1 MPARDRDGALRNAS
15 ADDDAAALLA
25 NPLRRPAVHHGVRV
39 RGRRR
44 EQVAIAR
51 ASGAGAHRRRGGRG
65 GAAAG
70 DAAGARRGGA
80 SGSARGGGVGGI
92 AAPRGA
98 CVAAKGSG
106 SSPRRTSCIEGVMS
120 SRWSSARRG
129 SCVRETGV
137 SDAFSRFRVFAFL
150 VFAKKS
156 FSRRNRRRFH
166 SSQESAF
173 LAPRRVFRANER
185 RVRASRTRTRR
196 GSRAGFRRGSS
207 PRSVST
213 HLFLPA
219 RERVVHSRRGALEPR
234 PRGGVERVGAHFR
247 GVVARRSTRLEAH
260 AGAGVVRSDARR
272 GTPSGFA
279 VSAARVDWTR
289 GRKRRR
295 AEESAARRAR
305 ARSAFIRRWTNSREK
320 TCACR
325 RAGGL
330 PTLRESLAI

>member
-1 MPARDRDGALRNAS
+1 MEAKTSSTAVDFLCKHLCKTR
-15 ADDDAAALLA
+15 AAAYLW
-25 NPLRRPAVHHGVRV
+25 
-39 RGRRR
+39 R
-44 EQVAIAR
+44 ER
-51 ASGAGAHRRRGGRG
+51 ASC
-65 GAAAG
+65 
-70 DAAGARRGGA
+70 A
-80 SGSARGGGVGGI
+80 SV
-92 AAPRGA
+92 
-98 CVAAKGSG
+98 
-106 SSPRRTSCIEGVMS
+106 E
-120 SRWSSARRG
+120 
-129 SCVRETGV
+129 
-137 SDAFSRFRVFAFL
+137 
-150 VFAKKS
+150 
-156 FSRRNRRRFH
+156 
-166 SSQESAF
+166 
-173 LAPRRVFRANER
+173 
-185 RVRASRTRTRR
+185 RTRTRR
-196 GSRAGFRRGSS
+196 GSRAGSRRGSS

-213 HLFLPA
+213 HLFFPA

-234 PRGGVERVGAHFR
+234 ARRGVERVGAHFR

-330 PTLRESLAI
+330 ARPTLRESLAILKTPDRLSSLHFTNVRSSSVQELGRSGRKFSIVFRPWLFSLIVPSRGHCGDAPGGSAKELPRPPGGSRRDPVRDRGHAGSIARGRAGARTTARTGGGKAARCRRGPQGRPSCTRATP

>member
-1 MPARDRDGALRNAS
+1 MEAKTSSTAVDFLCKHLCKTR
-15 ADDDAAALLA
+15 AAAYLW
-25 NPLRRPAVHHGVRV
+25 
-39 RGRRR
+39 R
-44 EQVAIAR
+44 ER
-51 ASGAGAHRRRGGRG
+51 ASC
-65 GAAAG
+65 
-70 DAAGARRGGA
+70 A
-80 SGSARGGGVGGI
+80 SV
-92 AAPRGA
+92 
-98 CVAAKGSG
+98 
-106 SSPRRTSCIEGVMS
+106 E
-120 SRWSSARRG
+120 
-129 SCVRETGV
+129 
-137 SDAFSRFRVFAFL
+137 
-150 VFAKKS
+150 
-156 FSRRNRRRFH
+156 
-166 SSQESAF
+166 
-173 LAPRRVFRANER
+173 
-185 RVRASRTRTRR
+185 RTRTRR
-196 GSRAGFRRGSS
+196 GSRAGSRRGSS

-213 HLFLPA
+213 HLFFPA

-234 PRGGVERVGAHFR
+234 PRRGVERVGAHFR

-330 PTLRESLAI
+330 ARPTLRESLAILKTPDRLSSLHFTNVRSSSVQELGRSGRKFSIVFRPWLFSLIVPSRGHCGDAPGGSAKELPRPPGGSRRDPVRDRGHAGSIARGRAGARTTARTGGGKAARCRRGPQGRPSCTRATP